1 MKRPAAARATDG
13 SDMLPIRPRRN
24 VHDIVA
30 IGASAGGVEAV
41 SDLVS
46 LLPRDLAAAVL
57 IVMHRDPGRTSHLH
71 QVLSRRSKLKI
82 VIPDEGYRLEEGVC
96 IVSTPERHLTI
107 GPGLQV
113 HLMPDH
119 FYRSHNVDAL
129 FNSLAR
135 NGGSRTIGVI
145 LSGLLK
151 DGTAGLKAIKESGGI
166 ALVQSPEEAGYS
178 DMPDNAIRHNGSID
192 MIAPIARLAKEISRL
207 AGHAKSNNETV
218 CSK

>member
-1 MKRPAAARATDG
+1 MDYCSIIAIDCP
-13 SDMLPIRPRRN
+13 DMLPIRPRRN

-46 LLPRDLAAAVL
+46 LLPPDLAAAVL
-57 IVMHRDPGRTSHLH
+57 IVVHRDPGRISHLH
-71 QVLSRRSKLKI
+71 QVLSRRSKLRI
-82 VIPDEGYRLEEGVC
+82 LIPDEGYRLDEGVC
-96 IVSTPERHLTI
+96 VVSTPERHLTI

-135 NGGSRTIGVI
+135 NAGSRTIGVI

-166 ALVQSPEEAGYS
+166 ALVQSLEEAAYP
-178 DMPDNAIRHNGSID
+178 DMPASAIRHNRSID
-192 MIAPIARLAKEISRL
+192 MIAPVAGLASEISRL
-207 AGHAKSNNETV
+207 AGRVRLDNETV
-218 CSK
+218 CSR